1 MFSLGQDRQR
11 RPIELFAIARSN
23 AYGLSVNLRRLEY
36 FVVLAKELHFG
47 RAADRLHL
55 AQPGLSQQIKVFERE
70 CAVKLFERNSHGVT
84 LTTAGRVLLEEGE
97 SILGQVEHAL
107 ARVRASG
114 DGRVGTLRI
123 VLTRSVAFGLPDTVV
138 NEFSQRYPG
147 VQVTRDVAW
156 TARNV
161 DMLRAGEVDAAFVRL
176 PLPGEPDIEV
186 LALGETE
193 AVVACPA
200 DHPLA
205 TKHRIEHSDL
215 TAETLISWPRM
226 QAPGYFDEMQKEIF
240 GGESPNS
247 IIWEPDP
254 EHVMAAV
261 DRNRGI
267 AVMDSERASK
277 LRSDGVVIRRFAP
290 PIPRFGFGVA
300 WHAKREEPVLAAFLQ
315 VCRELGTDPGN
326 H

>member
-1 MFSLGQDRQR
+1 
-11 RPIELFAIARSN
+11 
-23 AYGLSVNLRRLEY
+23 VNLRRLEY

-55 AQPGLSQQIKVFERE
+55 AQPGLSQQIKVFEKE

-84 LTTAGRVLLEEGE
+84 LTEAGRVLLEEGE
-97 SILGQVEHAL
+97 SILGQVERTL

-114 DGRVGTLRI
+114 DGRAGTLRI

-156 TARNV
+156 TTRNV
-161 DMLRAGEVDAAFVRL
+161 DMLRAGDVDAAFVRL
-176 PLPGEPDIEV
+176 PLPGKSDIEI
-186 LALGETE
+186 LTLGETE

-205 TKHRIEHSDL
+205 AKHRIERSDL
-215 TAETLISWPRM
+215 IGETLISWPRT

-240 GGESPNS
+240 GGEPPNS

-261 DRNRGI
+261 DRNRGV
-267 AVMDSERASK
+267 AVVDSERASK

-300 WHAKREEPVLAAFLQ
+300 WHPKREEPVLAAFLQ
-315 VCRELGTDPGN
+315 VCRELRSSPGN